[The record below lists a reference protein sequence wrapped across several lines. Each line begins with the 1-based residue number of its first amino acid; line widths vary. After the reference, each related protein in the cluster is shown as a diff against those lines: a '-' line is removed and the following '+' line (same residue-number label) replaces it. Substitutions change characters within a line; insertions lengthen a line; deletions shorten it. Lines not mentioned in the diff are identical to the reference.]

1 MDCNDETDE
10 DSCELMLIDE
20 GKYRKS
26 NVPASQINEGK
37 LEIGVWFDVMDVAE
51 VNEPEVSAIWEFK
64 KFFV

>member
-26 NVPASQINEGK
+26 NVPASHINDDK
-37 LEIGVWFDVMDVAE
+37 LQIGVWFDVMDVAE
-51 VNEPEVSAIWEFK
+51 VNEPDVSSI
-64 KFFV
+64 

>member
-26 NVPASQINEGK
+26 NVPASQINAGK

-51 VNEPEVSAIWEFK
+51 VNEPEVSAI
-64 KFFV
+64 

>member
-26 NVPASQINEGK
+26 NVPGSQINEGK

-51 VNEPEVSAIWEFK
+51 VNEPEVSAI
-64 KFFV
+64 